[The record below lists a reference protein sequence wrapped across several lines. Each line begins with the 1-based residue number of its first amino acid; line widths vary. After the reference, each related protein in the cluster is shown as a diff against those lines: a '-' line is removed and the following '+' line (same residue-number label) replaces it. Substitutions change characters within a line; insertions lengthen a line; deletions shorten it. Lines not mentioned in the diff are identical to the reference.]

1 MDIQLPSLPIPTLS
15 FGPVPMDLPRIDPTQ
30 AQPARDIPSNLPKV
44 GDSSSAK
51 AGSRKPLQKR
61 ELHKEDCHGKEGH
74 DEGQAGRD
82 AEHRVGSSF
91 PEADQL
97 YTEAQVQAIFED
109 VDQHSAI
116 ARAFEPNLPDF
127 PDLPINYYNL
137 ENLRNCYVW
146 AYGIVAI
153 YGDAASLAIQ
163 GNLEKA
169 IQRKDA
175 AAQRGWSNVQF
186 GLMDMWRTR
195 FPGETIH

>member
-1 MDIQLPSLPIPTLS
+1 MRTVSLSL
-15 FGPVPMDLPRIDPTQ
+15 VPDAEQEANAQGEDAHADQ
-30 AQPARDIPSNLPKV
+30 AINLRRQHIVSEPLE
-44 GDSSSAK
+44 
-51 AGSRKPLQKR
+51 KPLQKR

-91 PEADQL
+91 PVADQL

-109 VDQHSAI
+109 VDQHWTI
-116 ARAFEPNLPDF
+116 ARAFEPSLPAF
-127 PDLPINYYNL
+127 PDLPINFYNL
-137 ENLRNCYVW
+137 DNLRNCYIW

-175 AAQRGWSNVQF
+175 SAQQGWSNVQF
-186 GLMDMWRTR
+186 GLMDMWRAQ
-195 FPGETIH
+195 FPGETVH